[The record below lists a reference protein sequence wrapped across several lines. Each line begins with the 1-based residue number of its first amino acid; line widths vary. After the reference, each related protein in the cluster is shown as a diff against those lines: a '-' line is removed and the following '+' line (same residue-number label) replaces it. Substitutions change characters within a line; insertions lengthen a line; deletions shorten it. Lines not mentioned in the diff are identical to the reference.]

1 MKAAIINQ
9 YGPPEVLE
17 ISDIPKPVIESHE
30 VLVKVMAAA
39 INPVDWK
46 QRQGWHK
53 LFLKAHFPVVLGY
66 DIAGEVVECGV
77 EVNLFKPGDQVYGR
91 LTRRFG

>member
-9 YGPPEVLE
+9 YGPPDVLE
-17 ISDIPKPVIESHE
+17 ISDIPKPEIEPDE

-53 LFLKAHFPVVLGY
+53 RFLKAHFPVVLGY
-66 DIAGEVVECGV
+66 DISGEVIE
-77 EVNLFKPGDQVYGR
+77 
-91 LTRRFG
+91 